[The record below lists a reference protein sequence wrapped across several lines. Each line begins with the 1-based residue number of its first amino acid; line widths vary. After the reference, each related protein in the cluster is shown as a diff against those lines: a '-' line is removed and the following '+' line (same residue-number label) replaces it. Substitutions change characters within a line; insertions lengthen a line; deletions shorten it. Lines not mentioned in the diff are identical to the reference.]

1 MMLEH
6 SINKLMYFYNKLH
19 EELQNNLIFKIS
31 RFQLSITWVE
41 QPDHGVA
48 DQAGA
53 DARDDCGG
61 GEHGGAGQSKA
72 EGSEWQGNRN
82 ESDTLVRGQ
91 SQPDQRF

>member
-1 MMLEH
+1 
-6 SINKLMYFYNKLH
+6 MYFYNKLH

-61 GEHGGAGQSKA
+61 GEHGG
-72 EGSEWQGNRN
+72 EWQGNRN